1 MIYQHRFLNSEEPSH
16 LSIKPTFP
24 TKSFYK
30 YLQGQVHGAI
40 PLHAWMMSL
49 WLWSLALLRVDGLPF
64 FPHRLNGVMDVI
76 FDFPPRPA
84 VQSRLGVQARVTIP
98 FSRHF
103 HQLTEISKLPPHRR
117 LFFLAPQALDSLLGL
132 LGGGGGVRLGRAPQD
147 MQRPFRSAGSVGRR
161 DDLSGGGNPGRV
173 VVVNGRVWVVQGR
186 ERGDHG
192 GVSVNGGERGQ
203 QRGRGTI

>member
-1 MIYQHRFLNSEEPSH
+1 
-16 LSIKPTFP
+16 
-24 TKSFYK
+24 
-30 YLQGQVHGAI
+30 
-40 PLHAWMMSL
+40 
-49 WLWSLALLRVDGLPF
+49 
-64 FPHRLNGVMDVI
+64 MDVI

-132 LGGGGGVRLGRAPQD
+132 LGGGGVRLGRAPQD